1 MSSCKSMA
9 NPAKHQPSFVVP
21 VTKKMTSINR
31 QKLKELCAR
40 EVQKFIAEHPKSAEM
55 YARARKSLLGGVP
68 MNWMRKWAGAFPVFV
83 AKAKGAHFKD
93 VDGREYVD
101 LCLGD
106 TGAMTGHSPDVVAD
120 AIAKRVREGITLMLP
135 TEDSIWVADELKRRF
150 GLPYWQF
157 ALTATDANRFAIRI
171 AREIT
176 QRSKILVY
184 NYCYH
189 GTVDESFASLRD
201 GVVGPR
207 RGNIGP
213 PVNPAETTRVVEF
226 NDLNA
231 LEGALKHH
239 DVAVVLAEPA
249 MTNVGIILPDAG
261 YWKAS
266 RELTRKYG
274 TLLLADE
281 THTIC
286 VGPGGCTR
294 EWKLDPDFVVFGK
307 PIGSGIPGS
316 TYGCTEKVADRIS
329 ARIELEDCD
338 VGGIGGTLA
347 GNALS
352 LAAMR
357 ATLENVLTARAFEKM
372 IPLATRFA
380 EGVRA
385 EIKKHALPW
394 NVQQLGA
401 RAEYTFREKPPR
413 NGGESAAASDFELER
428 FLHLYALNRG
438 VLLTPFHNMAL
449 MCPATTEADVD
460 LHTRIFADAAGELTA

>member
-1 MSSCKSMA
+1 M
-9 NPAKHQPSFVVP
+9 
-21 VTKKMTSINR
+21 INR
-31 QKLKELCAR
+31 EKLHKLKQLEEER
-40 EVQKFIAEHPKSAEM
+40 FIAEHPKSAEL
-55 YARARKSLLGGVP
+55 YAKAKSSLLGGVP
-68 MNWMRKWAGAFPVFV
+68 MNWMKKWAGAFPVFV
-83 AKAKGAHFKD
+83 AKAKGAHFTD

-106 TGAMTGHSPDVVAD
+106 TGAMTGHSPEVVAE
-120 AIAKRVREGITLMLP
+120 AIARRVREGITLMLP
-135 TEDSIWVADELKRRF
+135 TEDSVWVGEELKRRF

-176 QRSKILVY
+176 QRPKILVY
-184 NYCYH
+184 HYCYH

-213 PVNPAETTRVVEF
+213 PVNPSETTRVVEF

-231 LEGALKHH
+231 LEDALRHN
-239 DVAVVLAEPA
+239 DIAAVLAEPA
-249 MTNVGIILPDAG
+249 MTNVGIILPDDG
-261 YWKAS
+261 YWNAA
-266 RELTRKYG
+266 RGLTRKYG
-274 TLLLADE
+274 TLLIADE

-286 VGPGGCTR
+286 AGPGGCTK
-294 EWKLDPDFVVFGK
+294 EWRLEPDFVVFGK
-307 PIGSGIPGS
+307 PIGSGIPGA
-316 TYGCTEKVADRIS
+316 TYGCTEEVAQRIS

-357 ATLENVLTARAFEKM
+357 ATLENVLTAKAFATM
-372 IPLATRFA
+372 IPLAKRFND
-380 EGVRA
+380 GVA
-385 EIKKHALPW
+385 AGIAKHGLAW
-394 NVQQLGA
+394 NVIQLGA
-401 RAEYTFREKPPR
+401 RAEYHFTPKPPR
-413 NGGESAAASDFELER
+413 DGGESAAAADFELER

-449 MCPATTEADVD
+449 MCPATTPADVD
-460 LHTRIFADAAGELTA
+460 LHTQIFAEAAAKLVA

>member
-1 MSSCKSMA
+1 MSK
-9 NPAKHQPSFVVP
+9 
-21 VTKKMTSINR
+21 IDR
-31 QKLKELCAR
+31 DKLRHLQER
-40 EVQKFIAEHPKSAEM
+40 EKDRFISDHPKSAEM
-55 YARARKSLLGGVP
+55 YARARQSLLGGVP
-68 MNWMRKWAGAFPVFV
+68 MNWMKKWAGAFPVFV
-83 AKAKGAHFKD
+83 ARAKGAHFTD

-120 AIAKRVREGITLMLP
+120 SIAKRVREGITLMLP

-150 GLPYWQF
+150 ALPYWQF

-176 QRSKILVY
+176 QRPKILVY
-184 NYCYH
+184 HYCYH
-189 GTVDESFASLRD
+189 GTVDESFVALHD
-201 GVVGPR
+201 GAVGPR

-231 LEGALKHH
+231 LEDALKHH
-239 DVAVVLAEPA
+239 DVAVLLAEPA
-249 MTNVGIILPDAG
+249 MTNVGIILPDEG
-261 YWKAS
+261 YWKAA
-266 RELTRKYG
+266 RELARKYG
-274 TLLLADE
+274 TLLIADE

-316 TYGCTEKVADRIS
+316 TYGCAEEVAERIS

-357 ATLENVLTARAFEKM
+357 ATLENVLTARAFETM
-372 IPLATRFA
+372 IPLATRFTD
-380 EGVRA
+380 GVSS
-385 EIKKHALPW
+385 EIEKHGLSW

-401 RAEYTFREKPPR
+401 RAEYTFREKAPR
-413 NGGESAAASDFELER
+413 NGGESAAATDFELER

-449 MCPATTEADVD
+449 MCPVTTADDVD
-460 LHTRIFADAAGELTA
+460 LHTKIFASAAAELTA

>member
-1 MSSCKSMA
+1 MTTISREKLQQL
-9 NPAKHQPSFVVP
+9 KQREEKRFV
-21 VTKKMTSINR
+21 
-31 QKLKELCAR
+31 
-40 EVQKFIAEHPKSAEM
+40 AEHPKSAEL
-55 YARARKSLLGGVP
+55 YARGKHSLLGGVP
-68 MNWMRKWAGAFPVFV
+68 MNWMNKWAGAFPVFV
-83 AKAKGAHFKD
+83 ERAQGAHFTD
-93 VDGREYVD
+93 VDGRDYVD

-106 TGAMTGHSPDVVAD
+106 TGAMTGHSPEVVAD
-120 AIAKRVREGITLMLP
+120 AIARRVREGITLMLP
-135 TEDSIWVADELKRRF
+135 TEDSLWVGEELKRRF

-171 AREIT
+171 ARETT
-176 QRSKILVY
+176 QRPKILVY
-184 NYCYH
+184 HHCYH
-189 GTVDESFASLRD
+189 GTVDESFVSLRG

-231 LEGALKHH
+231 LEDALKHH
-239 DVAVVLAEPA
+239 DVAVLLAEPA

-261 YWKAS
+261 YWKTA
-266 RELTRKYG
+266 RELTRRYG
-274 TLLLADE
+274 TLFIADE

-286 VGPGGCTR
+286 VGPGGCTK
-294 EWKLDPDFVVFGK
+294 EWRLDPDFVVFGK

-316 TYGCTEKVADRIS
+316 TYGCTEEVAKRIS

-357 ATLENVLTARAFEKM
+357 ATLENVLTAKAYETM
-372 IPLATRFA
+372 IPLAKRFND
-380 EGVRA
+380 GVA
-385 EIKKHALPW
+385 LEISRHKLPW
-394 NVQQLGA
+394 NVIQLGA
-401 RAEYTFREKPPR
+401 RAEYHFAAKPPR
-413 NGGESAAASDFELER
+413 NGGASAAAADFELER

-449 MCPATTEADVD
+449 MCPATTAADVG
-460 LHTRIFADAAGELTA
+460 LHTKIFAQAAAELAA

>member
-1 MSSCKSMA
+1 MS
-9 NPAKHQPSFVVP
+9 
-21 VTKKMTSINR
+21 TINR
-31 QKLKELCAR
+31 ERLKELQKR
-40 EVQKFIAEHPKSAEM
+40 EEQKFIAEHPRSAEL
-55 YARARKSLLGGVP
+55 YARAKNSLLGGVP
-68 MNWMRKWAGAFPVFV
+68 MNWMKKWAGAFPIFV
-83 AKAKGAHFKD
+83 AHAKGAHFTD

-106 TGAMTGHSPDVVAD
+106 TGAMTGHSPEATAD

-135 TEDSIWVADELKRRF
+135 TEDSLWVGEELKRRF

-176 QRSKILVY
+176 QRSKVLVY

-189 GTVDESFASLRD
+189 GTVDESFATIHE
-201 GVVGPR
+201 GVVAPR

-213 PVNPAETTRVVEF
+213 PVNPRETTRVIEF

-231 LEGALKHH
+231 LEDALKHH

-249 MTNVGIILPDAG
+249 MTNVGIILPDEG
-261 YWKAS
+261 YWQAA

-274 TLLLADE
+274 TLLIADE

-286 VGPGGCTR
+286 AGPGGCTR

-316 TYGCTEKVADRIS
+316 TYGVSEEVAQRIT
-329 ARIELEDCD
+329 ARIHLEDCD

-352 LAAMR
+352 IAAMR
-357 ATLENVLTARAFEKM
+357 VTLEKVLTAAAFETM
-372 IPLATRFA
+372 IPLAKRFND
-380 EGVRA
+380 GVAAGIAR
-385 EIKKHALPW
+385 HGLPW
-394 NVQQLGA
+394 NVIQLGA
-401 RAEYTFREKPPR
+401 RAEYHFSQKPSR
-413 NGGESAAASDFELER
+413 NGGESAAAADFEMER

-449 MCPATTEADVD
+449 MCPATTEEDVD
-460 LHTRIFADAAGELTA
+460 LHTRIFAEAAAELVT

>member
-1 MSSCKSMA
+1 MSAIK
-9 NPAKHQPSFVVP
+9 
-21 VTKKMTSINR
+21 R
-31 QKLKELCAR
+31 EKLQQLKQREEAR
-40 EVQKFIAEHPKSAEM
+40 FIAEHPKSAELH
-55 YARARKSLLGGVP
+55 ARAKRSLLGGVP
-68 MNWMRKWAGAFPVFV
+68 MNWMNKWAGAFPVFV
-83 AKAKGAHFKD
+83 TRAKGAHFTD
-93 VDGREYVD
+93 ADGHEYVD

-120 AIAKRVREGITLMLP
+120 AIAKRLCEGITLMLP
-135 TEDSIWVADELKRRF
+135 TEDSLWVGEELKRRF
-150 GLPYWQF
+150 ALPYWQF

-176 QRSKILVY
+176 QRPKVLVY

-189 GTVDESFASLRD
+189 GTVDESFATLHH

-231 LEGALKHH
+231 LEDALKHH
-239 DVAVVLAEPA
+239 DVAVLLAEPA
-249 MTNVGIILPDAG
+249 MTNVGIILPDDG
-261 YWKAS
+261 YWNAA

-274 TLLLADE
+274 ALLIADE

-286 VGPGGCTR
+286 AGPGGCTK

-316 TYGCTEKVADRIS
+316 TYGLTEEVAQRIS

-357 ATLENVLTARAFEKM
+357 ATLENVLTAKAYETM
-372 IPLATRFA
+372 IPLAKRFND
-380 EGVRA
+380 GVAA
-385 EIKKHALPW
+385 EIKNRALPW
-394 NVQQLGA
+394 NVIQLGA
-401 RAEYTFREKPPR
+401 RAEYHFTPRPPH
-413 NGGESAAASDFELER
+413 NGGESAAAADFELER

-449 MCPATTEADVD
+449 MCPATTAADVD
-460 LHTRIFADAAGELTA
+460 LHTRIFAEVAAELAV